1 MHKNI
6 ERGLFFFPGV
16 IGSFHHYFPSQLLGE
31 KAGYLPL
38 VVMRKS
44 LPPIS
49 LSHLEAT
56 FALSYLM
63 PFQFAPKRGTWHCNI
78 ISNATLTFPCH
89 SIPHTT
95 WNIHTI
101 PCPRHRFSSQE
112 DVVQVNTSGRIVWS
126 LGLRTCHKVATESS
140 TLIFTLYFMV
150 VGTQDTS
157 NKVSNGNVMPLS
169 FCALP
174 FRNMSVNNSS
184 LQRPGWKS

>member
-101 PCPRHRFSSQE
+101 PCPRHRSLFFSRRRCAGEYFWLNSLI
-112 DVVQVNTSGRIVWS
+112 TRI
-126 LGLRTCHKVATESS
+126 K
-140 TLIFTLYFMV
+140 
-150 VGTQDTS
+150 
-157 NKVSNGNVMPLS
+157 
-169 FCALP
+169 
-174 FRNMSVNNSS
+174 NMSQSGNRVQYFDFYTLFHGGRNT
-184 LQRPGWKS
+184 RHK